1 MLSAGLYVYILQHIA
16 PLNLELLW
24 RHGNCHLEGISGQVY
39 KGTYYGIPVAVKEIS
54 DEEEF
59 EHEEEIIFGDQMLH
73 PSITM

>member
-1 MLSAGLYVYILQHIA
+1 MTILCCIVLKQVFK
-16 PLNLELLW
+16 
-24 RHGNCHLEGISGQVY
+24 RVKMQTFFDFSEGISGQVY

-59 EHEEEIIFGDQMLH
+59 KHEEEIIFGDQLLH

>member
-1 MLSAGLYVYILQHIA
+1 MQTYGDFS
-16 PLNLELLW
+16 
-24 RHGNCHLEGISGQVY
+24 EGISGQVY

-59 EHEEEIIFGDQMLH
+59 KHEEEIIFGDQMLH